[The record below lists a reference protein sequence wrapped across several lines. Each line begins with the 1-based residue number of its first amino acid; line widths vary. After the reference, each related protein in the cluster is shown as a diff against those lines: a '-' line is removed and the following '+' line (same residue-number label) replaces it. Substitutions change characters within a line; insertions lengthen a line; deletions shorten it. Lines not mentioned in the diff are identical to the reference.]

1 MPYQPGKED
10 VSTRK
15 TVQIDSFDAK
25 FLDINTLSRLIYE
38 RKSFVIENVSDVS
51 ETVKRVE
58 HEIEKTKLSCRVYT
72 EYRSTALAGS
82 LWSPTVIL
90 GVASAVAIGVHNLST
105 WNPDYEIGK
114 NYIKRRLSVKYK
126 KGRSIVIG
134 YSSAPACLYSGEVVF
149 T

>member
-1 MPYQPGKED
+1 MSAQE
-10 VSTRK
+10 K

-72 EYRSTALAGS
+72 EYSFSWFFMVTNRNSG
-82 LWSPTVIL
+82 
-90 GVASAVAIGVHNLST
+90 
-105 WNPDYEIGK
+105 
-114 NYIKRRLSVKYK
+114 
-126 KGRSIVIG
+126 
-134 YSSAPACLYSGEVVF
+134 SGECSSNRCS
-149 T
+149 

>member
-1 MPYQPGKED
+1 MSAQE
-10 VSTRK
+10 K

-25 FLDINTLSRLIYE
+25 FLDINTLSKLIYE

-90 GVASAVAIGVHNLST
+90 GVASAVVIGVHNLST

-126 KGRSIVIG
+126 K
-134 YSSAPACLYSGEVVF
+134 AEVL
-149 T
+149 

>member
-1 MPYQPGKED
+1 MSAQE
-10 VSTRK
+10 K

-105 WNPDYEIGK
+105 WNPDYEIGTPVPLPVC
-114 NYIKRRLSVKYK
+114 IL
-126 KGRSIVIG
+126 GR
-134 YSSAPACLYSGEVVF
+134 LYSHNFRQAF
-149 T
+149 TSSLRRYIYFV

>member
-1 MPYQPGKED
+1 MSAQE
-10 VSTRK
+10 K
-15 TVQIDSFDAK
+15 TVQIDSYDAK

-82 LWSPTVIL
+82 LWSPTVIQCE
-90 GVASAVAIGVHNLST
+90 ASALEIGLNNLST
-105 WNPDYEIGK
+105 WNHD
-114 NYIKRRLSVKYK
+114 
-126 KGRSIVIG
+126 
-134 YSSAPACLYSGEVVF
+134 
-149 T
+149 

>member
-38 RKSFVIENVSDVS
+38 RKSFVNENVSDVS

-58 HEIEKTKLSCRVYT
+58 HEIEKTKLSRRVYT

-82 LWSPTVIL
+82 LWSPTHHAWYDL
-90 GVASAVAIGVHNLST
+90 
-105 WNPDYEIGK
+105 
-114 NYIKRRLSVKYK
+114 
-126 KGRSIVIG
+126 
-134 YSSAPACLYSGEVVF
+134 
-149 T
+149 

>member
-1 MPYQPGKED
+1 MHDRFCRSIRSNFLFLPCLLHGFKIGKITCHSWKMMAEITELKKFLLSPSLAIPARKED

-25 FLDINTLSRLIYE
+25 FLDINTLSKLIYE

-58 HEIEKTKLSCRVYT
+58 HEIEKRKLSCRVYT

-82 LWSPTVIL
+82 LWSPTVIWEWR
-90 GVASAVAIGVHNLST
+90 VQ
-105 WNPDYEIGK
+105 
-114 NYIKRRLSVKYK
+114 
-126 KGRSIVIG
+126 
-134 YSSAPACLYSGEVVF
+134 
-149 T
+149 